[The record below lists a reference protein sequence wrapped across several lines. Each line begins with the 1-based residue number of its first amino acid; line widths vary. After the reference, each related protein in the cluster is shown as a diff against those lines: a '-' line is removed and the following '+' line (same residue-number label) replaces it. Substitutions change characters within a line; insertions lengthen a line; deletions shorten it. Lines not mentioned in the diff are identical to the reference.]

1 VNVWANAKV
10 LVKKGCHP
18 FTNFLAHAE
27 ILNSV
32 LRAFRGLRVIKRTR
46 RALNY
51 EHSYPQLAGAD
62 NLRELRR
69 QSLPIPFS

>member
-1 VNVWANAKV
+1 MNVWANAKV

-32 LRAFRGLRVIKRTR
+32 LRAFRGLRVI
-46 RALNY
+46 
-51 EHSYPQLAGAD
+51 
-62 NLRELRR
+62 
-69 QSLPIPFS
+69 

>member
-27 ILNSV
+27 ILNS
-32 LRAFRGLRVIKRTR
+32 GLRVIERTR
-46 RALNY
+46 RALND